1 MGTPENRPQRH
12 ETARVGADTQKGSYM
27 ESPTAGLVETKRSV
41 DVRPSLSAAER
52 ETTVTITDADDVVRI
67 WTAQRRYLGRLR
79 RHPSYTEV
87 KSGTHGGTEW
97 AEFTIPASEWNPA
110 TGAKR
115 KVTMTDEQRAASAAR
130 LRAVRASA

>member
-1 MGTPENRPQRH
+1 MNHNGPQRH
-12 ETARVGADTQKGSYM
+12 ETARVVRDTQKGSYM
-27 ESPTAGLVETKRSV
+27 ESPTAGVEETRRSV
-41 DVRPSLSAAER
+41 DVGHSLSAAER

-115 KVTMTDEQRAASAAR
+115 KSNMTDEQKAALAER
-130 LRAVRASA
+130 LRAVRGAQA

>member
-1 MGTPENRPQRH
+1 MTHNGPQRH
-12 ETARVGADTQKGSYM
+12 ETARVGADTQEGSYM
-27 ESPTAGLVETKRSV
+27 DSHKAGLVETKRGV
-41 DVRPSLSAAER
+41 DVGPSLSAAER

-97 AEFTIPASEWNPA
+97 AEFTIPARDWNPA

-115 KVTMTDEQRAASAAR
+115 KSNMTDEQKAALAER
-130 LRAVRASA
+130 LRAVRAAS

>member
-1 MGTPENRPQRH
+1 MIHNGSQRH

>member
-1 MGTPENRPQRH
+1 MSTQNGPQRH